1 MSVPSN
7 SISGSLS
14 PSASSVVASSG
25 AWTTL
30 FILTAVYAIN
40 IADRYVL
47 STLIEPIKH
56 EFQLSDASVGFLTG
70 VALAIF
76 YVAAGLPLGALA
88 DRTNRKRMIGTAV
101 AVWSAMTVLCGLSSN
116 FWHLLLARIGV
127 GIGEAGGTPPSH
139 SIIADKFRPK
149 LRAFALSVYGIGASV
164 GAWLGASGAGYLND
178 AYGWRT
184 TLLFFGLCGLPFA
197 LLVWLCI
204 REPKR
209 VHDEGTLQDSRS
221 DGDRIS
227 FKETLHYTLQNR
239 ALFHLIAG
247 ATVITFWGWGIL
259 WWMTSFLVRTY
270 SMTVGQAGAM
280 LGPIHGI
287 AGTAMMVITVL
298 VMLLLRS
305 RPMYKQ
311 SSFVFWTT
319 LLGTLFSIALFATTR
334 LEVVHVLLWL
344 FIPITYIYI
353 GPSIGLLQNLYPA
366 GMRAKGSA
374 ILLFT
379 ANIANLA
386 IAPQLIGLLSDIV
399 APRLGNPAE
408 SLRYVLLGC
417 AFTGLWAA
425 YHYWACAR
433 LMKKESL

>member
-1 MSVPSN
+1 MSLPSN

-88 DRTNRKRMIGTAV
+88 DRTNRKRMIGAAV

-221 DGDRIS
+221 DGDNIS
-227 FKETLHYTLQNR
+227 FKETLHYTRQNR

>member
-1 MSVPSN
+1 MSIPSN

-70 VALAIF
+70 VSLALF

-101 AVWSAMTVLCGLSSN
+101 AVWSTMTVLCGLSSS
-116 FWHLLLARIGV
+116 FWQLLLARIGV
-127 GIGEAGGTPPSH
+127 GVGEAGGTPPSH

-164 GAWLGASGAGYLND
+164 GAWFGASGAGYLND

-184 TLLFFGLCGLPFA
+184 TLLVFGLCGLPFA
-197 LLVWLCI
+197 LLVWACI

-209 VHDEGTLQDSRS
+209 VHDEGDSRDIHCDSISFRETFHFTLQS
-221 DGDRIS
+221 
-227 FKETLHYTLQNR
+227 R

-247 ATVITFWGWGIL
+247 ATVVTFWGWGIL
-259 WWMTSFLVRTY
+259 WWATSFLVRTY
-270 SMTVGQAGAM
+270 SMSVGEAGAM

-305 RPMYKQ
+305 KPMYQQ
-311 SSFVFWTT
+311 SSFVAWTT
-319 LLGTLFSIALFATTR
+319 LLGTLFSIALFATNQ
-334 LEVVHVLLWL
+334 LQIAHVLLWL

-386 IAPQLIGLLSDIV
+386 IAPQLVGLMSDFV
-399 APRLGNPAE
+399 APRISNPAE

-417 AFTGLWAA
+417 AFTGLWAT

-433 LMKKESL
+433 HMKRKSL

>member
-1 MSVPSN
+1 MSIPSK
-7 SISGSLS
+7 SISGTLS
-14 PSASSVVASSG
+14 PDASSVAASSG

-40 IADRYVL
+40 IADRFVL
-47 STLIEPIKH
+47 STLIEPIKN
-56 EFQLSDASVGFLTG
+56 EFQLSDSSVGFLTG

-88 DRTNRKRMIGTAV
+88 DRTNRKRMIGAAV
-101 AVWSAMTVLCGLSSN
+101 AVWSAMTVFCGLSSS
-116 FWHLLLARIGV
+116 FWQLLLARIGV

-184 TLLFFGLCGLPFA
+184 ALLVFGLCGLPFA
-197 LLVWLCI
+197 LLVWLGI

-209 VHDEGTLQDSRS
+209 VHDAGTRHDIDSDTIGFR
-221 DGDRIS
+221 
-227 FKETLHYTLQNR
+227 ETLRYTRQNR

-270 SMTVGQAGAM
+270 SLTVGEAGTL

-298 VMLLLRS
+298 VMLQLRS
-305 RPMYKQ
+305 RPMHAQ

-319 LLGTLFSIALFATTR
+319 LLGTLLSIGVFATDR
-334 LEVVHVLLWL
+334 LDVVHVLLWL

-386 IAPQLIGLLSDIV
+386 IAPQLVGLLSDVV
-399 APRLGNPAE
+399 APRISNPAE

>member
-1 MSVPSN
+1 MSIPSN
-7 SISGSLS
+7 SISGTLS
-14 PSASSVVASSG
+14 PRASSVVASSG

-47 STLIEPIKH
+47 STLIEPIKN

-70 VALAIF
+70 VSLAIF

-88 DRTNRKRMIGTAV
+88 DRTNRKRMIGAAV
-101 AVWSAMTVLCGLSSN
+101 AVWSAMTVFCGLSSS
-116 FWHLLLARIGV
+116 FWQLLLARIGV

-164 GAWLGASGAGYLND
+164 GAWFGASGAGYLND

-184 TLLFFGLCGLPFA
+184 TLLVFGLCGLPFA

-209 VHDEGTLQDSRS
+209 VHDEGISPDIHS
-221 DGDRIS
+221 DNIS
-227 FKETLHYTLQNR
+227 FRETFHYTLQSR

-247 ATVITFWGWGIL
+247 ATIVTFWGWGIL
-259 WWMTSFLVRTY
+259 WWATSFLVRTY
-270 SMTVGQAGAM
+270 SMSVGEAGAM
-280 LGPIHGI
+280 LGPIHGL

-305 RPMYKQ
+305 KPMYQQ
-311 SSFVFWTT
+311 SNFVAWTT
-319 LLGTLFSIALFATTR
+319 LLGTLFSIGLFATDR
-334 LEVVHVLLWL
+334 LEIAHVLLWL

-386 IAPQLIGLLSDIV
+386 IAPQLIGLLSDFV
-399 APRLGNPAE
+399 APRIGNPAE
-408 SLRYVLLGC
+408 SLRFVLLGC

-433 LMKKESL
+433 HMKRESL

>member
-1 MSVPSN
+1 MSVQSN
-7 SISGSLS
+7 SFNGALA
-14 PSASSVVASSG
+14 PSRSSVVASSG

-70 VALAIF
+70 AALAIF

-116 FWHLLLARIGV
+116 FWQLLLARIGV
-127 GIGEAGGTPPSH
+127 GVGEAGGTPPSH

-164 GAWLGASGAGYLND
+164 GAWFGASGAGYLND

-184 TLLFFGLCGLPFA
+184 TLLVFGLCGLPFA
-197 LLVWLCI
+197 LLVWLFI

-209 VHDEGTLQDSRS
+209 VHD
-221 DGDRIS
+221 DGEARDRDATT
-227 FKETLHYTLQNR
+227 FKDALRYTMQRR

-259 WWMTSFLVRTY
+259 WWATSFLVRTY
-270 SMTVGQAGAM
+270 SMTVGEAGAL

-305 RPMYKQ
+305 KAMHQQ
-311 SSFVFWTT
+311 SAFVAWTT
-319 LLGTLFSIALFATTR
+319 LLGTLFSVALFATDR
-334 LEVVHVLLWL
+334 LELAHVLLWL
-344 FIPITYIYI
+344 FVPITYIYI

-386 IAPQLIGLLSDIV
+386 IAPQLVGLLSDLV
-399 APRLGNPAE
+399 APHLGNPQE

-417 AFTGLWAA
+417 AFTGFWAT

-433 LMKKESL
+433 HMKKETA

>member
-1 MSVPSN
+1 MSMQSN
-7 SISGSLS
+7 SLS
-14 PSASSVVASSG
+14 ATLYPDSSSIAASPG

-30 FILTAVYAIN
+30 FILTAIYAIN

-47 STLIEPIKH
+47 STLIEPIKN

-70 VALAIF
+70 TSLAIF
-76 YVAAGLPLGALA
+76 YVVAGLPLGALA
-88 DRTNRKRMIGTAV
+88 DRANRKRMVGAAV
-101 AVWSAMTVLCGLSSN
+101 AVWSAMTVLCGLSTG
-116 FWHLLLARIGV
+116 FWQLLLARIGV
-127 GIGEAGGTPPSH
+127 GVGEAGGTPPSH
-139 SIIADKFRPK
+139 SIIADKFRPR

-178 AYGWRT
+178 AHGWRT
-184 TLLFFGLCGLPFA
+184 TLLVFGLCGLPFA
-197 LLVWLCI
+197 LLAWLCI

-209 VHDEGTLQDSRS
+209 VQDDQQPVQAQGNGYKATLAYSVQR
-221 DGDRIS
+221 
-227 FKETLHYTLQNR
+227 R

-259 WWMTSFLVRTY
+259 WWATSFLVR
-270 SMTVGQAGAM
+270 SHGLSVGEAGSL
-280 LGPIHGI
+280 LGPIHGV

-305 RPMYKQ
+305 RPMSRQ
-311 SSFVFWTT
+311 PEFVAWTT
-319 LLGTLFSIALFATTR
+319 LFGTLCSVALFLTPNLGIT
-334 LEVVHVLLWL
+334 HVLLWL
-344 FIPITYIYI
+344 FVPITYIYI

-386 IAPQLIGLLSDIV
+386 IAPQLVGLLSDWI
-399 APRLGNPAE
+399 APHLANPAE

-417 AFTGLWAA
+417 AFTGFWAS

-433 LMKKESL
+433 HMQREVR

>member
-1 MSVPSN
+1 MSVQSN
-7 SISGSLS
+7 SLSGTLASDD
-14 PSASSVVASSG
+14 SSVVASSG

-88 DRTNRKRMIGTAV
+88 DRTNRKRMIGAAV

-116 FWHLLLARIGV
+116 FWQLLVARVGV
-127 GIGEAGGTPPSH
+127 GVGEAGGTPPSH

-164 GAWLGASGAGYLND
+164 GAWFGASGAGYLNE

-184 TLLFFGLCGLPFA
+184 TLLVFGLCGLPFA

-209 VHDEGTLQDSRS
+209 VHDDQHLKA
-221 DGDRIS
+221 GDNS
-227 FKETLHYTLQNR
+227 GFKAALAYTLQRR

-247 ATVITFWGWGIL
+247 ATVVTFWGWGTL
-259 WWMTSFLVRTY
+259 WWATSFLVR
-270 SMTVGQAGAM
+270 SHGLSVGEAGAM
-280 LGPIHGI
+280 LGPIHGL

-305 RPMYKQ
+305 KPMFQQ
-311 SSFVFWTT
+311 SSFVAWTT
-319 LLGTLFSIALFATTR
+319 LLGTLFSIALFSTAK
-334 LEVVHVLLWL
+334 LDIAHLLLWL
-344 FIPITYIYI
+344 FVPITYIYI

-366 GMRAKGSA
+366 GMRGKGSA

-386 IAPQLIGLLSDIV
+386 IAPQLVGLLSDLI
-399 APRLGNPAE
+399 APHLANPAD

-417 AFTGLWAA
+417 AFTGFWAM

-433 LMKKESL
+433 HMQKETQ

>member
-1 MSVPSN
+1 MSVQSN
-7 SISGSLS
+7 SLNATLS
-14 PSASSVVASSG
+14 STESSMVASSG
-25 AWTTL
+25 AWSTL

-88 DRTNRKRMIGTAV
+88 DRTNRKRMIGAAV

-127 GIGEAGGTPPSH
+127 GVGEAGGTPPSH
-139 SIIADKFRPK
+139 SIIADKFRPR
-149 LRAFALSVYGIGASV
+149 LRAFALSLYGIGASV
-164 GAWLGASGAGYLND
+164 GAWFGASGAGYLND

-184 TLLFFGLCGLPFA
+184 TLLVFGLCGLPFA

-209 VHDEGTLQDSRS
+209 VHDAEVAPVSDDSGFRAAMA
-221 DGDRIS
+221 
-227 FKETLHYTLQNR
+227 YTLRRR
-239 ALFHLIAG
+239 ALFHLISG

-259 WWMTSFLVRTY
+259 WWATSFLVR
-270 SMTVGQAGAM
+270 SHGLTVGEAGAL
-280 LGPIHGI
+280 LGPIHGL
-287 AGTAMMVITVL
+287 AGTAMMIITVL
-298 VMLLLRS
+298 VMLLLRGK
-305 RPMYKQ
+305 PMNCQ
-311 SSFVFWTT
+311 ASFVAWTT
-319 LLGTLFSIALFATTR
+319 LLGTLFSVALFSTTR
-334 LEVVHVLLWL
+334 LDQVHLLLWL
-344 FIPITYIYI
+344 FVPITYIYI

-386 IAPQLIGLLSDIV
+386 IAPQLVGLLSDLV
-399 APRLGNPAE
+399 GAHLPNPAE

-417 AFTGLWAA
+417 AFTGFWAT

-433 LMKKESL
+433 HMQREVN

>member
-1 MSVPSN
+1 MSVQST
-7 SISGSLS
+7 SIGGSLS
-14 PSASSVVASSG
+14 PTTSSVVASSG

-30 FILTAVYAIN
+30 LILMAVYAIN

-76 YVAAGLPLGALA
+76 YVSAGLPLGALA
-88 DRTNRKRMIGTAV
+88 DKTNRKRMIGTAV
-101 AVWSAMTVLCGLSSN
+101 AVWSAMTILCGLSTG
-116 FWHLLLARIGV
+116 FWQLLLARIGV

-139 SIIADKFRPK
+139 SIVADKFRPK

-164 GAWLGASGAGYLND
+164 GAWFGASGAGYLND

-184 TLLFFGLCGLPFA
+184 TLIVFGLCGLPFA

-209 VHDEGTLQDSRS
+209 VHDDVHGKSSENAAFKDTVKYVLQH
-221 DGDRIS
+221 
-227 FKETLHYTLQNR
+227 K

-259 WWMTSFLVRTY
+259 WWTTSFLVRTY
-270 SMTVGQAGAM
+270 SLSVGEAGAI

-287 AGTAMMVITVL
+287 AGTAMMLITVF
-298 VMLLLRS
+298 VMLQLRNKEMS
-305 RPMYKQ
+305 NQ
-311 SSFVFWTT
+311 SGFIAWTT
-319 LLGTLFSIALFATTR
+319 LLGTAFSIALFATTN
-334 LEVVHVLLWL
+334 LDVAHILLWL

-353 GPSIGLLQNLYPA
+353 GPSIGILQNLFPA

-386 IAPQLIGLLSDIV
+386 IAPQLIGLLSDFV
-399 APRLGNPAE
+399 APRISNPDE

-417 AFTGLWAA
+417 AFTGLWAT

-433 LMKKESL
+433 HMKSEAR